1 MSSDGCHTPVVKDF
15 LGGGDVMQNLL
26 GLRAELNQRIC
37 MSRQIR
43 ELKMSLGI

>member
-1 MSSDGCHTPVVKDF
+1 MPVVKDF